1 MGGEPNFFR
10 SITSSNC
17 SFTSSSTPLP
27 DKFFVNKSPSKEAP
41 KVPKSIDRKPP
52 FCSLTSFFTV
62 SVIQFNNIPL
72 SSNDF
77 TIFKRSYISSLEIIN
92 VV

>member
-1 MGGEPNFFR
+1 MFLDLQPALFVP
-10 SITSSNC
+10 SPALI
-17 SFTSSSTPLP
+17 TPLP
-27 DKFFVNKSPSKEAP
+27 DKFFVNKLSSK
-41 KVPKSIDRKPP
+41 VLKSIDRKPP

-62 SVIQFNNIPL
+62 SVIQSTNKPL

-77 TIFKRSYISSLEIIN
+77 TIFKRSCISPLEIIS